1 MISFERIISLV
12 LPLVSVMSIIDGK
25 IEKIESIGKTVVLVA
40 IGKNVVGIIAI
51 ADTIKKNSRVAIRKL
66 QRQ

>member
-1 MISFERIISLV
+1 MV